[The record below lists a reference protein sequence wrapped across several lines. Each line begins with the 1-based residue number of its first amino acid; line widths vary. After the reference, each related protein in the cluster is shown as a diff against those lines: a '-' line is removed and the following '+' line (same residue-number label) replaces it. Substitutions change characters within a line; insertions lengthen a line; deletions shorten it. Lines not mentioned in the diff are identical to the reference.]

1 MEKYTDNSAKK
12 GSSAEDKAFT
22 LVKGELSPFK
32 AEIYCDEFLDIM
44 ADVICNPG
52 TKYNAVKE
60 MVDGIKK
67 PITMKIDPEVY
78 NGMFAVGERKD
89 IELVCKYVTVDR
101 IVSCADNSGFTGM
114 MDKVRGYLRELPVAL
129 RHVMSSDKYKDIFG
143 IVAAA
148 YLCSICD
155 LGKVTAEVHKMDKS
169 KDKVMSNVMDE
180 MNNLTG
186 VEPGVLS
193 EAYGATCD
201 YVKRVLFAYRD
212 NNMIDLGNLRDA
224 LGEMFD
230 DQLKEHFEKLHTQM
244 SKDISDSFA
253 KFNQLVQDM
262 KNADESDFSDDMAAD
277 PMITDPVDI
286 PVENEDDSVLSTGE
300 PTYVSS
306 AELAVQDTSAEP
318 APAEDNT
325 VVTGLEG
332 IFNQKKKLKRISR
345 DVISYVKV
353 KGANARDADELTM
366 ILSFASSMSERAA
379 WYKELIQS
387 EDDRYVVPQTY
398 AELDYIETELN
409 RAIDQLTSKPFFREK
424 GHIYN
429 RGYDWSAIGG

>member
-12 GSSAEDKAFT
+12 PAATEDKAFT

-67 PITMKIDPEVY
+67 PLTMKIDPEVY

-101 IVSCADNSGFTGM
+101 IISCADNTGFTGM
-114 MDKVRGYLRELPVAL
+114 MDRVRGYLRELPVAL

-143 IVAAA
+143 IIAAA
-148 YLCSICD
+148 YLCSICN
-155 LGKVTAEVHKMDKS
+155 LGKVTSDVHKMDKS

-180 MNNLTG
+180 MNTLTS
-186 VEPGVLS
+186 VEPTVLS
-193 EAYGATCD
+193 EAYAAACE

-212 NNMIDLGNLRDA
+212 NNMIDLGSLRDA
-224 LGEMFD
+224 LAEMFD
-230 DQLKEHFEKLHTQM
+230 GQLKEHFEKLHTQM
-244 SKDISDSFA
+244 SKDVSDSFS
-253 KFNQLVQDM
+253 KFNQLIQDM
-262 KNADESDFSDDMAAD
+262 KNADESEFSDDMEAD

-286 PVENEDDSVLSTGE
+286 PIENEDDSVLSTGE

-306 AELAVQDTSAEP
+306 VELAVHEPATEP
-318 APAEDNT
+318 APSDNT

-345 DVISYVKV
+345 DSIAYVKM
-353 KGANARDADELTM
+353 KGANARNVDEATM
-366 ILSFASSMSERAA
+366 IICYGVSIAERAA

-387 EDDRYVVPQTY
+387 QDERYVVPQTY
-398 AELDYIETELN
+398 AELDYIETEMN
-409 RAIDQLTSKPFFREK
+409 RTIDQLTSKPFFREK